1 MGSVA
6 LLPRTR
12 MVTKLLV
19 CLLVLLP
26 GIFAGTKFEKCKR
39 LGTDLCFKM
48 KVKEI
53 VVKIGN
59 VGTNN
64 DTETWKAKKL
74 GDCGT
79 KEFKVQKNLLLTLS
93 KTGKSQLL
101 VDHITVIGQSPDKK
115 NPELEQFKCNSF
127 DIGKNKLPKETKVCT
142 THPYHYQQIE
152 KAIFQIGR
160 DGTDNDVIFKIG
172 SDSNNVTCSQ
182 KLSHTLSDDWRKN
195 KLETW
200 LRSDFGKCKD
210 MLYKITTAPIFS
222 ISKTG
227 KDDLI
232 VRSASFNMKRV
243 DNGQVIKYECGPFE
257 FKGDCKDASFCTKTF
272 NTCKFKTVV
281 NTGTARFGSTT
292 TTKTTTKITTTTKK
306 PGLISRLF
314 GSGKNKTTTT
324 TTTASTTTVGDS
336 TTTKKG
342 LLGKLFG

>member
-1 MGSVA
+1 MGVA

-59 VGTNN
+59 VGTNDDVTIN
-64 DTETWKAKKL
+64 LCSDYETDKCCTTPVL
-74 GDCGT
+74 SS
-79 KEFKVQKNLLLTLS
+79 LLSDDWS

-115 NPELEQFKCNSF
+115 NPELEQFKCNSY

-292 TTKTTTKITTTTKK
+292 TKTTTKITTTTKK

>member
-1 MGSVA
+1 MQRYA
-6 LLPRTR
+6 LQG
-12 MVTKLLV
+12 K
-19 CLLVLLP
+19 
-26 GIFAGTKFEKCKR
+26 
-39 LGTDLCFKM
+39 
-48 KVKEI
+48 
-53 VVKIGN
+53 N
-59 VGTNN
+59 VG
-64 DTETWKAKKL
+64 L
-74 GDCGT
+74 I
-79 KEFKVQKNLLLTLS
+79 F
-93 KTGKSQLL
+93 
-101 VDHITVIGQSPDKK
+101 KK
-115 NPELEQFKCNSF
+115 NPTFFIKF
-127 DIGKNKLPKETKVCT
+127 I
-142 THPYHYQQIE
+142 H
-152 KAIFQIGR
+152 FQ
-160 DGTDNDVIFKIG
+160 
-172 SDSNNVTCSQ
+172 
-182 KLSHTLSDDWRKN
+182 
-195 KLETW
+195 
-200 LRSDFGKCKD
+200 
-210 MLYKITTAPIFS
+210 ITTAPIFS

-342 LLGKLFG
+342 LLDKLFG